1 MSRLAL
7 AICTLAFIAALS
19 AQSDRGSAQSDR
31 GSLGGTISDPNGAPV
46 DEAPIQL
53 KDKASGVLART
64 ASRPDGRYTLAGLA
78 PGAYEFSIVMP
89 CCAYKQTKRDVVLE
103 AGKAAQLNIKLEET
117 VNGST
122 LGDDPNR
129 LANVMRKRAKV
140 PSQPVPRIGGKPDLS
155 GVWVEIDDPYPE
167 TPEPLPWAAALI
179 KERQA
184 SNQKDAPH
192 NRCLPG
198 PPPAPGSAAPF
209 IAKFVQTGSLLV
221 ILFEDVPGFR
231 QVFLDGRGHPSNWD
245 PTWMGHSLGKW
256 EGDVLVVD
264 TVGFNDRSW
273 LGGIGGGL
281 LPHTEML
288 HMTERYRRVDFGHM
302 DLALTFEDP
311 ATFVK
316 PFHMNVKLDLTPQ
329 EELMEYVCENNKP
342 EHLVG
347 K

>member
-1 MSRLAL
+1 MSRLML
-7 AICTLAFIAALS
+7 VTFSLAFLGSVS
-19 AQSDRGSAQSDR
+19 AQNDR
-31 GSLGGTISDPNGAPV
+31 GSLSGTVSYPNGATV
-46 DEAPIQL
+46 ADAPIQL
-53 KDKASGVLART
+53 KNKATGAFART
-64 ASRPDGRYTLAGLA
+64 TSKSDGRYTLTGLA
-78 PGAYEFSIVMP
+78 AGAYEFSIVMP
-89 CCAYKQTKRDVVLE
+89 CCAYKWITQDISLE
-103 AGKAAQLNIKLEET
+103 AGKTVQLNISLVET
-117 VNGST
+117 VNGTT
-122 LGDDPNR
+122 LGDDPGR

-140 PSQPVPRIGGKPDLS
+140 PSRPVPRLAGGKPDLS

-167 TPEPLPWAAALI
+167 TPQVLPWAAALI
-179 KERQA
+179 KER
-184 SNQKDAPH
+184 SENNGRDAPH
-192 NRCLPG
+192 NHCLPG

-209 IAKFVQTGSLLV
+209 IEKFVQTGSLVV

-273 LGGIGGGL
+273 LGGIGGGPI
-281 LPHTEML
+281 PHTETL
-288 HMTERYRRVDFGHM
+288 RMTERYRRVDFGHM
-302 DLALTFEDP
+302 DLAVTYEDP
-311 ATFVK
+311 GTFMK

-329 EELMEYVCENNKP
+329 EELLEFVCENNKP